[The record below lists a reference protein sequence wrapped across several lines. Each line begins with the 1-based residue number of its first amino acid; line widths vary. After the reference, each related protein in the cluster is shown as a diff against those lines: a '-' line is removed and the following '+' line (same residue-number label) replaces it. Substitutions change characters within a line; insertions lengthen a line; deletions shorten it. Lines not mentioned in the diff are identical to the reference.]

1 MKTKSDLYY
10 LFKEDQEFKVNKISD
25 ELYGDNPQK
34 KQEFDEKME
43 RYDMQYDSFT
53 VEKED
58 TIKNLAYIDLKTEN
72 DIQIKIPIEE
82 YMTKENIEVWEEP
95 GGTKKITIK
104 NIEQVT
110 VQ

>member
-1 MKTKSDLYY
+1 M
-10 LFKEDQEFKVNKISD
+10 EKIKMTTPLVEMDGD
-25 ELYGDNPQK
+25 EMTRILWKMIKDNLLEP
-34 KQEFDEKME
+34 
-43 RYDMQYDSFT
+43 
-53 VEKED
+53 
-58 TIKNLAYIDLKTEN
+58 YIDLKTEN

>member
-1 MKTKSDLYY
+1 MADKIQMKTPLVEMDG
-10 LFKEDQEFKVNKISD
+10 D
-25 ELYGDNPQK
+25 EMTRVIWKMIKDNLLEP
-34 KQEFDEKME
+34 
-43 RYDMQYDSFT
+43 
-53 VEKED
+53 
-58 TIKNLAYIDLKTEN
+58 YIDLKTEN

>member
-1 MKTKSDLYY
+1 MK
-10 LFKEDQEFKVNKISD
+10 
-25 ELYGDNPQK
+25 LYGDNPQK

-43 RYDMQYDSFT
+43 HYDMQYDSFT